1 MSRKKKEKKSSA
13 QKSHVII
20 FFEVMFNRRLG
31 GCITY
36 SIRVR
41 ATNRK
46 NKDVNVATVSITAI
60 QSSRTPGTISIQYL
74 SSRRPI
80 SSFKNL

>member
-1 MSRKKKEKKSSA
+1 MSRKEEREEVKRSK
-13 QKSHVII
+13 KSHVII
-20 FFEVMFNRRLG
+20 FFEVMFNKRLG
-31 GCITY
+31 GCLK
-36 SIRVR
+36 VR
-41 ATNRK
+41 ATNGK
-46 NKDVNVATVSITAI
+46 IKDVNVATVSSTAI